1 MNMKTFYRI
10 FAVVVLLTA
19 VSVSAVQAG
28 NDERRGTA
36 GASELLINPWAH
48 SAGWG
53 TAGVSSVRGLDAFYS
68 NIAGL
73 SFTSKMDM
81 AYSNTQ
87 LYGGKSGLMG
97 AASINAF
104 GLAVR
109 VFDAGVLG
117 VSVMSMG
124 FGDIDVTTVGSP
136 DPGMNGTFSPT
147 YMNINVAYAHSF
159 TRSVHGGVNLKV
171 VTESTDN
178 VTASGFAIDA
188 GIQYVTGENDEL
200 KFGIS
205 LKNLGFGMSYSGSG
219 LSYTHVNSVENTVTA
234 IHPSVDMEMPTCL
247 NIGLSY
253 DFLFERWDQCLT
265 VGAAFTSNAFL
276 KDNIGLGFEY
286 SALNLVQLRC
296 GYVFQ
301 ENIFSENDRTT
312 ANTGICAGASVK
324 VPITKKSKDGNNTAL
339 TIDYS
344 YRSASPLRGTH
355 SVGAS
360 LSF

>member
-1 MNMKTFYRI
+1 MNMKKVLRI
-10 FAVVVLLTA
+10 FAVTALLVA
-19 VSVSAVQAG
+19 VSVSAFAG

-73 SFTSKMDM
+73 SFTNKMDFG
-81 AYSNTQ
+81 YSNTQ

-97 AASINAF
+97 AANINAF

-124 FGDIDVTTVGSP
+124 FGDIDVTSVSSP
-136 DPGMNGTFSPT
+136 DGGNGTFSPT
-147 YMNINVAYAHSF
+147 YMNVNIAYAHSF
-159 TRSVHGGVNLKV
+159 TRSVHGGVNFKV

-178 VTASGFAIDA
+178 VSASGVAIDA
-188 GIQYVTGENDEL
+188 GIQYVTGEDNEL

-205 LKNLGFGMSYSGSG
+205 LKNLGFGLKYSGTG

-234 IHPSVDMEMPTCL
+234 MHPSVDMEMPTCL

-253 DFLFERWDQCLT
+253 DFLFESHDQRLT
-265 VGAAFTSNAFL
+265 VAAAFTSNAFL
-276 KDNIGLGFEY
+276 KDNIGVGLEY
-286 SALNLVQLRC
+286 AALDIIQLRC

-301 ENIFSENDRTT
+301 ENIFSENKRTT
-312 ANTGICAGASVK
+312 ANTGLCAGASVK
-324 VPITKKSKDGNNTAL
+324 VPITKKDKEGNNTSL

-344 YRSASPLRGTH
+344 YRSASPLKGTH

-360 LSF
+360 LNF